1 MRATTSTRR
10 ARFAAVLAVAAIAG
24 GVLGACGREQRDTGN
39 PGPVPNTGT
48 VQTNPGGLTPT
59 TKKNPSTTTQ
69 PDHPTT
75 TP

>member
-1 MRATTSTRR
+1 MPATSRTHR
-10 ARFAAVLAVAAIAG
+10 ARFAAVLAVAALG
-24 GVLGACGREQRDTGN
+24 GGALGACGDRNRSVGN
-39 PGPVPNTGT
+39 DGPVPDTGT

-69 PDHPTT
+69 PDNPTT